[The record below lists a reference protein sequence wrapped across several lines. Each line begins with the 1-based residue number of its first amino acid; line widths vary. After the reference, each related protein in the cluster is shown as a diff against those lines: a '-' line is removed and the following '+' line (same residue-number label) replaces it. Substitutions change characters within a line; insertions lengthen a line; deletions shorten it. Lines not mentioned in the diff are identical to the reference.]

1 MERGQTQ
8 TCHLRR
14 LTLKL
19 RKERE
24 DAKTSH
30 ILSAEHQ
37 AQQHKKRFLL
47 FSNPRGG
54 CEDEHPEQSRKQLPS
69 AESGAAGP
77 AGQRGRAW
85 HPGTLRCRD
94 TGVPS
99 LLRIR
104 WPKQKTKRN
113 YMFLF
118 HFPTPP
124 PQLLLEQLQP
134 NDNKMTFNTGED

>member
-1 MERGQTQ
+1 MPKHPTFSLLSIRHSSTRRGFSCSQTP
-8 TCHLRR
+8 
-14 LTLKL
+14 
-19 RKERE
+19 E
-24 DAKTSH
+24 
-30 ILSAEHQ
+30 
-37 AQQHKKRFLL
+37 
-47 FSNPRGG
+47 GG
-54 CEDEHPEQSRKQLPS
+54 VKMNTQSRVGSSSPS

-118 HFPTPP
+118 HFPTLP

-134 NDNKMTFNTGED
+134 NDNKVTFNTGED